1 MIPFS
6 YSRAGDAG
14 QALALASTPGAKFL
28 GGGTNLVDLMRETV
42 ERPTALVDVTGLA
55 DAIEERE
62 DGGLLIG
69 AGVRNSA
76 LAASPRGANPLPC
89 AFPRDPG
96 GRQRAD
102 PQHGDG
108 RRQSAPAH
116 AMHLFLRQ

>member
-6 YSRAGDAG
+6 YSRARDAG

-55 DAIEERE
+55 DAIEERA
-62 DGGLLIG
+62 GGRHWPVEEQR
-69 AGVRNSA
+69 ARRT
-76 LAASPRGANPLPC
+76 PRGANPLPC

-96 GRQRAD
+96 RRQRAD